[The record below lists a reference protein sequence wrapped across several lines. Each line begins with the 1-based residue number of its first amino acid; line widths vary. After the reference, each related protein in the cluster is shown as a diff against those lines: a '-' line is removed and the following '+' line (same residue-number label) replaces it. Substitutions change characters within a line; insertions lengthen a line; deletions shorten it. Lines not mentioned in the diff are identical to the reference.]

1 MTRQRIHPTDRL
13 RFFIAATCLPFCF
26 LGAGCS
32 RQEATPLRV
41 GSSMWPGFEAFYVA
55 RELGYWNADQTRLVE
70 YASTS
75 ETIRAFR
82 NGTIDG
88 GMVTLDE
95 ALLLTEDAAD
105 IRVVMVA
112 DVSNGADVI
121 LAKPEFGGMRDLKGH
136 RVGAETTALGAYVL
150 LRALQLSGL
159 TREDVEIVPLEF
171 SEHETAF
178 THGIV
183 DAVVTYEPTRTKLR
197 NVGARQIF
205 DSSQVP
211 GEIVDVLV
219 IRAEYV
225 RAHPDAVQLLL
236 RGFYRA
242 QRDLKERPQDFVRIA
257 AARENTTPDEF
268 RSSLALLRLLDA
280 KESRAMLTGQS
291 PALLKNARSLAALMV
306 DQRLLRKAVDVESL
320 FDERMLDRIYP

>member
-1 MTRQRIHPTDRL
+1 MTKQGIFLADLL
-13 RFFIAATCLPFCF
+13 RFFLAATCLPLFF
-26 LGAGCS
+26 SSAGCS
-32 RQEATPLRV
+32 RQDATPLRV
-41 GSSMWPGFEAFYVA
+41 GSAMWPGFEAFYVA
-55 RELGYWNADQTRLVE
+55 RELGYWNADRTRLVE

-88 GMVTLDE
+88 GMMTLDE

-121 LAKPEFGGMRDLKGH
+121 LAKPEFGSMRDLKGH
-136 RVGAETTALGAYVL
+136 RIGAETTALGAYVL

-159 TREDVEIVPLEF
+159 TREDVEIVPLDF
-171 SEHETAF
+171 SEDEAAF

-205 DSSQVP
+205 DSSQMP

-219 IRAEYV
+219 MHAEYV
-225 RAHPDAVQLLL
+225 RAYPDAVQLLL
-236 RGFYRA
+236 RSFYRA
-242 QRDLKERPQDFVRIA
+242 QGYFKEKPQDFVRIA
-257 AARENTTPDEF
+257 AARENTTQDEF
-268 RSSLALLRLLDA
+268 RSSLTLLRLLDA
-280 KESRAMLTGQS
+280 NESRAMLTGQ
-291 PALLKNARSLAALMV
+291 PPLLLKNARLLAALMV
-306 DQRLLRKAVDVESL
+306 DQKLLHKTVDVESL
-320 FDERMLDRIYP
+320 FDERMLDGIYP

>member
-1 MTRQRIHPTDRL
+1 M
-13 RFFIAATCLPFCF
+13 CLPLCF
-26 LGAGCS
+26 LSAGCS

-88 GMVTLDE
+88 GMMTLDE
-95 ALLLTEDAAD
+95 ALLLTEDIAD

-121 LAKPEFGGMRDLKGH
+121 LAKPEFGSVKDLKGH
-136 RVGAETTALGAYVL
+136 RIGAETTALGAYVL

-159 TREDVEIVPLEF
+159 TREVVEIVPLEF
-171 SEHETAF
+171 SEHEAAF

-205 DSSQVP
+205 DSSQLP

-219 IRAEYV
+219 MRAEYV
-225 RAHPDAVQLLL
+225 QAHPEAVQLLL
-236 RGFYRA
+236 RSFYRA
-242 QRDLKERPQDFVRIA
+242 QGYFKERPQDFLRIA
-257 AARENTTPDEF
+257 AARESNTPEEF
-268 RSSLALLRLLDA
+268 RSSLTLMRLLDA
-280 KESRAMLTGQS
+280 KESRAMLTGQ
-291 PALLKNARSLAALMV
+291 PPPLLKIARSLATLMV
-306 DQRLLRKAVDVESL
+306 DQKLLLKTVDAESL
-320 FDERMLDRIYP
+320 FEERTLDRIYP

>member
-1 MTRQRIHPTDRL
+1 MTKQRILPADLL
-13 RFFIAATCLPFCF
+13 RWFVAAMCLPFCF
-26 LGAGCS
+26 LSAGCS
-32 RQEATPLRV
+32 RQEAAPLRV
-41 GSSMWPGFEAFYVA
+41 GSSTWPGFEAFYVA
-55 RELGYWNADQTRLVE
+55 RELGYWNADQTRVVE
-70 YASTS
+70 FASTS

-88 GMVTLDE
+88 AMVTLDE
-95 ALLLTEDAAD
+95 ALLLTEDVAD
-105 IRVVMVA
+105 IRVVMVG

-121 LAKPEFGGMRDLKGH
+121 LAKPEFGSMKDLKGH
-136 RVGAETTALGAYVL
+136 RIGAETTALGAYVL

-159 TREDVEIVPLEF
+159 THEDVEIVPLEF
-171 SEHETAF
+171 SEDEAAF

-205 DSSQVP
+205 DSSQMP
-211 GEIVDVLV
+211 GEIVDILLM
-219 IRAEYV
+219 RAEYV

-242 QRDLKERPQDFVRIA
+242 LRSLKETPVDFLRIA
-257 AARENTTPDEF
+257 AARENTTPEEF
-268 RSSLALLRLLDA
+268 RSSLTLLRLLDA
-280 KESRAMLTGQS
+280 NESRAMLTGQR
-291 PALLKNARSLAALMV
+291 PPLLENARSLATLMV
-306 DQRLLRKAVDVESL
+306 DQKLLHKTVDVESL

>member
-1 MTRQRIHPTDRL
+1 M
-13 RFFIAATCLPFCF
+13 CLPLCF
-26 LGAGCS
+26 LSAGCS

-88 GMVTLDE
+88 GMMTLDE
-95 ALLLTEDAAD
+95 ALLLTEDIAD

-121 LAKPEFGGMRDLKGH
+121 LAKPEFGSVKDLKGH
-136 RVGAETTALGAYVL
+136 RIGAETTALGAYVL

-159 TREDVEIVPLEF
+159 TREVVEIVPLEF
-171 SEHETAF
+171 SEHEAAF

-205 DSSQVP
+205 DSSQLP

-219 IRAEYV
+219 MRAEYV
-225 RAHPDAVQLLL
+225 QAHPEAVQLLL
-236 RGFYRA
+236 RSFYRA
-242 QRDLKERPQDFVRIA
+242 QGYFKERPQDFLRIA
-257 AARENTTPDEF
+257 AARESNTPEEF
-268 RSSLALLRLLDA
+268 RSSLTLMRLLDA
-280 KESRAMLTGQS
+280 KESRAMLTGQ
-291 PALLKNARSLAALMV
+291 PPPLLKIARSLATLMIDQKLLLKTV
-306 DQRLLRKAVDVESL
+306 DAESL
-320 FDERMLDRIYP
+320 FEERTLDRIYP

>member
-1 MTRQRIHPTDRL
+1 MTRQRIFPAAPL
-13 RFFIAATCLPFCF
+13 RWLIAAMCLPFCF

-32 RQEATPLRV
+32 RQEPTPLRV

-55 RELGYWNADQTRLVE
+55 RELGYWNADQARLVE

-88 GMVTLDE
+88 GMMTLDE

-121 LAKPEFGGMRDLKGH
+121 LAKPEFGSMKDLKGH
-136 RVGAETTALGAYVL
+136 RIGAETTALGAYVL

-171 SEHETAF
+171 SEHEAAF

-197 NVGARQIF
+197 KVGARQIF
-205 DSSQVP
+205 DSSQLP

-219 IRAEYV
+219 MRAEYV
-225 RAHPDAVQLLL
+225 RTHPDVVQLLL

-242 QRDLKERPQDFVRIA
+242 QRDFKERPQDFVRIA

-268 RSSLALLRLLDA
+268 RSSLALLLLLDA

-291 PALLKNARSLAALMV
+291 PALFKSARSLVTLMV
-306 DQRLLRKAVDVESL
+306 DQRLLRKTVDVESL
-320 FDERMLDRIYP
+320 FDERMLDRISP

>member
-1 MTRQRIHPTDRL
+1 MDLL
-13 RFFIAATCLPFCF
+13 RWLVAATCLPLCF

-32 RQEATPLRV
+32 RQEPAPLRV

-55 RELGYWNADQTRLVE
+55 REFGYWNPDQTRLVE
-70 YASTS
+70 YASSS

-121 LAKPEFGGMRDLKGH
+121 LAKPEFGGMKDLKG
-136 RVGAETTALGAYVL
+136 RRIGAETTALGALVL

-159 TREDVEIVPLEF
+159 TRADVEIVPLEF
-171 SEHETAF
+171 SEHEAAF

-183 DAVVTYEPTRTKLR
+183 DAVVTYEPTRSKLR
-197 NVGARQIF
+197 NAGARQIF

-219 IRAEYV
+219 IRAEYA
-225 RAHPDAVQLLL
+225 RAHPEAVQLLL

-242 QRDLKERPQDFVRIA
+242 QRDFIERPQDFVRIA

-291 PALLKNARSLAALMV
+291 PALLKDARSLATLMI
-306 DQRLLRKAVDVESL
+306 DQSLLRKTADVESL
-320 FDERMLDRIYP
+320 FDQRMLDRLYP

>member
-1 MTRQRIHPTDRL
+1 MTRQRIL
-13 RFFIAATCLPFCF
+13 RAAPLRWLVAAMCLPFCF

-55 RELGYWNADQTRLVE
+55 RELGYWNAETRLVE
-70 YASTS
+70 YGSTS

-88 GMVTLDE
+88 AMLTLDE

-121 LAKPEFGGMRDLKGH
+121 LAKPEFGSMKDLRGH
-136 RVGAETTALGAYVL
+136 RIGAETTALGSYVL

-171 SEHETAF
+171 SEHEAAF
-178 THGIV
+178 THGVI

-197 NVGARQIF
+197 NAGAHQVF
-205 DSSQVP
+205 DSSQLP

-219 IRAEYV
+219 MRAEYV
-225 RAHPDAVQLLL
+225 RAHPDTVQLLL
-236 RGFYRA
+236 QSFYRA
-242 QRDLKERPQDFVRIA
+242 QRDLKERPQEFVRIA
-257 AARENTTPDEF
+257 AARENITPEEY

-280 KESRAMLTGQS
+280 QESMAMLKGQPPS
-291 PALLKNARSLAALMV
+291 LLKNARSLAALMV
-306 DQRLLRKAVDVESL
+306 DQKLFHKTVDVESL

>member
-1 MTRQRIHPTDRL
+1 MDLL
-13 RFFIAATCLPFCF
+13 RWLVAATCLPLCF

-32 RQEATPLRV
+32 RQEPAPLRV

-55 RELGYWNADQTRLVE
+55 REFGYWNPDQTRLVE
-70 YASTS
+70 YASSS

-121 LAKPEFGGMRDLKGH
+121 LAKPEFGGMKDLKG
-136 RVGAETTALGAYVL
+136 RRIGAETTALGALVL

-159 TREDVEIVPLEF
+159 TRADVEIVPLEF
-171 SEHETAF
+171 SEHEAAF

-183 DAVVTYEPTRTKLR
+183 DAVVTYEPTRSKLR
-197 NVGARQIF
+197 NAGARQIF

-219 IRAEYV
+219 IRAEYA
-225 RAHPDAVQLLL
+225 RAHPEAVQLLL

-242 QRDLKERPQDFVRIA
+242 QRDFIERPQDFVRIA

-291 PALLKNARSLAALMV
+291 PALLEDARSLATLMI
-306 DQRLLRKAVDVESL
+306 DQSLLRKTADVESL
-320 FDERMLDRIYP
+320 FDQRMLDRLYP

>member
-1 MTRQRIHPTDRL
+1 M
-13 RFFIAATCLPFCF
+13 CLPFCF
-26 LGAGCS
+26 LGAGCY
-32 RQEATPLRV
+32 RQEPTPLRV

-55 RELGYWNADQTRLVE
+55 RELGYWSADQARLVE

-88 GMVTLDE
+88 GMMTLDE
-95 ALLLTEDAAD
+95 ALLLMEDAAD

-121 LAKPEFGGMRDLKGH
+121 LAKPEFGSMKDLKGH
-136 RVGAETTALGAYVL
+136 RIGAETTALGAYVL

-171 SEHETAF
+171 SEQEAAF

-205 DSSQVP
+205 DSSQLP

-219 IRAEYV
+219 MRAEYV
-225 RAHPDAVQLLL
+225 RAHPDVVQLFL

-242 QRDLKERPQDFVRIA
+242 QRDFKERPQDFLRIA

-268 RSSLALLRLLDA
+268 RSSLALLLLLDA

-291 PALLKNARSLAALMV
+291 PALFKNARSLVTLMV
-306 DQRLLRKAVDVESL
+306 DQRLLRKTVDVESL